1 MRRRGFFGV
10 LVAVPLFGSWMARA
24 LGDEQAKPSV
34 SVALDEEDVARNLW
48 GYLDHTSSWEDTV
61 ECLRR
66 YSAEGNADGE
76 VVAGIARLIETA
88 IEHEP
93 GDEPA
98 GVLGL
103 YPAVVLTLDALRAI
117 RVHGA
122 EVDHRRQRELVTQ
135 LIEAV

>member
-1 MRRRGFFGV
+1 MKRRGFISV

-24 LGDEQAKPSV
+24 LGDEQPTLSPA
-34 SVALDEEDVARNLW
+34 AGLGDDDVARTLW
-48 GYLDHTSSWEDTV
+48 GYLDHSSSWADTV

-66 YSAEGNADGE
+66 YSDDGNADGE
-76 VVAGIARLIETA
+76 VVAGLAGLIESA
-88 IEHEP
+88 IQRQP
-93 GDEPA
+93 GEEPA

-122 EVDHRRQRELVTQ
+122 EADHRRQRELVAQ
-135 LIEAV
+135 LIEAA

>member
-1 MRRRGFFGV
+1 MRRRGFFSV

-24 LGDEQAKPSV
+24 LGDETHRQPPAPGF
-34 SVALDEEDVARNLW
+34 EEADVARDLW
-48 GYLDHTSSWEDTV
+48 GYLDHTSSWGETV

-66 YSAEGNADGE
+66 YAADGNADAD
-76 VVAGIARLIETA
+76 VVAGIAQLIESTIDA
-88 IEHEP
+88 QP
-93 GDEPA
+93 GDEAA

-103 YPAVVLTLDALRAI
+103 YPAVVLTLDALRAL

-122 EVDHRRQRELVTQ
+122 EADHRRQCDLVAH